1 MIDKR
6 IYDFTHHIFHY
17 LVLAVILIGG
27 LGAFFSFRNYPV
39 IQFLIGLAISLSYI
53 AWGIIHHYIDKD
65 LSIKIVIEFV
75 TIAVFVIIILWNVL
89 IL

>member
-1 MIDKR
+1 MDSR
-6 IYDFTHHIFHY
+6 RLFDFSHHLFHY
-17 LVLAVILIGG
+17 IVLTLILIGG
-27 LGAFFSFRNYPV
+27 LSAFFSFRNYPV
-39 IQFLIGLAISLSYI
+39 IQLLIGIVMALSYVL
-53 AWGIIHHYIDKD
+53 WGIIHHYVDRD